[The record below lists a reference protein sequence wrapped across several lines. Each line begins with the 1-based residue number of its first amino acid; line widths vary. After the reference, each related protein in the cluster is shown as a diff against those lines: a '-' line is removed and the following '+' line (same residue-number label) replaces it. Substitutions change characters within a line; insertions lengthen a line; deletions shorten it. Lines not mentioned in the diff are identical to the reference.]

1 MAGPIQGKAVV
12 ITGAS
17 SGIGRACVRA
27 FAARGARLG
36 LIARSREGLEAASR
50 EVRQAGG
57 EAIVLPLDVA
67 DADAVDRAAGTVE
80 ERFGRI
86 DVWVNNAM
94 VSVLSPI
101 KEMTPEEF
109 RRVTEVTYLGYVWGT
124 QAALRRM
131 LPRDEG
137 TIVQIGSALAYRSI
151 PLQSAYC
158 AAKAAIRGFT
168 DSLRTELLH
177 DGSNVRVS
185 MLQLPAVNTP
195 QFEVVRTRM
204 PRHPRP
210 VPPTFAPEMI
220 ADSVVWAAE
229 QAPREMVIGA
239 SALQAILGQKLAP
252 GLVDRYLAKTGYDA
266 QQTDQPVDPNRP
278 DNLFDTVPGDHG
290 ARGPFEAESSTW
302 SAQLWARMHS
312 GVVAA
317 TGVAVAAGAL
327 AASAIGKRR

>member
-1 MAGPIQGKAVV
+1 MARPIQDQVVV

-36 LIARSREGLEAASR
+36 LIARSRQGLEAASR
-50 EVRQAGG
+50 EAQQAGG

-67 DADAVDRAAGTVE
+67 DADAVDRAAGSVE

-131 LPRDEG
+131 LPRDDG
-137 TIVQIGSALAYRSI
+137 TIIQIGSALAYRSI

-229 QAPREMVIGA
+229 RAPREMVIGA

-290 ARGPFEAESSTW
+290 AHGPFDAESSTW

-317 TGVAVAAGAL
+317 TGVAAAAAAL
-327 AASAIGKRR
+327 AATAIGKRR